1 MKKIM
6 GSPWSYIPEAR
17 LKFIIWMKKFIN
29 FMVILFVI
37 LFFWREIY
45 NYSENV
51 EYFDERNVVKY
62 HDFWYAVYDK
72 DNKLKEIYFYEWF
85 WPDKWFDIVSYIKKN
100 MVLQNDEDLLVKIMK
115 KESSWNENFVKIF
128 WMEKQEI
135 VEMAWYKIKWLYRTD
150 NEDQFV
156 LTYVHELKWT
166 NRYCFAINSLSM
178 DDSKNYCIDKVDSN
192 LPMNILWYDE
202 YYFITIDKQIFVFSK
217 NMSKIISIINWDSS
231 IIWMSSNKEGDIKL
245 KTVKGTKEIR
255 SVIIEYYVIRR
266 LQWDN
271 VDMNK
276 LILNNL

>member
-1 MKKIM
+1 M
-6 GSPWSYIPEAR
+6 
-17 LKFIIWMKKFIN
+17 IILW
-29 FMVILFVI
+29 VV
-37 LFFWREIY
+37 LFFCKEIY
-45 NYSENV
+45 DYGKNV
-51 EYFDERNVVKY
+51 EYFDERNIVKY

-128 WMEKQEI
+128 GMEKQEI

-156 LTYVHELKWT
+156 LTYVHELKGS
-166 NRYCFAINSLSM
+166 NRYCFAINTLSM
-178 DDSKNYCIDKVDSN
+178 EDSKNYCIDKADAN

-217 NMSKIISIINWDSS
+217 NMSKIISIINWDSP
-231 IIWMSSNKEGDIKL
+231 ITWMSSNKEWDIKL
-245 KTVKGTKEIR
+245 KTVKGTKEIK

-276 LILNNL
+276 LLLNNL

>member
-1 MKKIM
+1 M